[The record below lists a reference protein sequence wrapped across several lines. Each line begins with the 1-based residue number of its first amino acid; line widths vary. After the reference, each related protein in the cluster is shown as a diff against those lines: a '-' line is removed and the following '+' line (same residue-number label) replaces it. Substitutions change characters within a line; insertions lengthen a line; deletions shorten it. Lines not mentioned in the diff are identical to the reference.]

1 MTIQTFLSSQED
13 ALCEIDISD
22 RIESAINLETGE
34 IIDPASI
41 DQEEFLRIEALSVD
55 AQREY

>member
-13 ALCEIDISD
+13 ALCEIEISD

-41 DQEEFLRIEALSVD
+41 DQEEFLRIEARAID
-55 AQREY
+55 AQREL

>member
-1 MTIQTFLSSQED
+1 MTIQTFLSSQSD
-13 ALCEIDISD
+13 ALCEIEISD

-41 DQEEFLRIEALSVD
+41 DQEEFLRIEARAID
-55 AQREY
+55 AQREL

>member
-13 ALCEIDISD
+13 ALCEIEISD

-34 IIDPASI
+34 VIDPASI
-41 DQEEFLRIEALSVD
+41 DQEEFLRIEARAVD
-55 AQREY
+55 AQREL

>member
-13 ALCEIDISD
+13 ALCEIEISD

-41 DQEEFLRIEALSVD
+41 DQEEFLRIEARAID
-55 AQREY
+55 AQREF

>member
-13 ALCEIDISD
+13 ALCEIEISD

-41 DQEEFLRIEALSVD
+41 DQEEFLRIEARAVERLR
-55 AQREY
+55 Q

>member
-13 ALCEIDISD
+13 ALCEIEISD

-41 DQEEFLRIEALSVD
+41 DQEEFLRIEARAVD
-55 AQREY
+55 AQREL

>member
-13 ALCEIDISD
+13 ALCEIEISD

-34 IIDPASI
+34 VIDPASI
-41 DQEEFLRIEALSVD
+41 DQEEFLRIEARAVD
-55 AQREY
+55 MQRDH

>member
-1 MTIQTFLSSQED
+1 MTIQTFLSSQND
-13 ALCEIDISD
+13 ALCEIEISD

-41 DQEEFLRIEALSVD
+41 DQEEFLRIEARAID
-55 AQREY
+55 AQREF

>member
-13 ALCEIDISD
+13 ALCEIEISD

-34 IIDPASI
+34 VIDPATI
-41 DQEEFLRIEALSVD
+41 DQEEFLRIEARAVD
-55 AQREY
+55 AQREL

>member
-13 ALCEIDISD
+13 ALCEIEISD

-34 IIDPASI
+34 VIDPATI
-41 DQEEFLRIEALSVD
+41 DQEEFLRLEARAVD
-55 AQREY
+55 AQREL

>member
-13 ALCEIDISD
+13 ALCEIEISD

-34 IIDPASI
+34 VIDPASI
-41 DQEEFLRIEALSVD
+41 EQEEFLRIEARAVERLR
-55 AQREY
+55 Q

>member
-13 ALCEIDISD
+13 ALCEIEISD

-41 DQEEFLRIEALSVD
+41 DKEEFLRIEARAID
-55 AQREY
+55 AQREF

>member
-13 ALCEIDISD
+13 ALCEIEISD

-41 DQEEFLRIEALSVD
+41 DKEEFLRIEARVID
-55 AQREY
+55 AQMEL